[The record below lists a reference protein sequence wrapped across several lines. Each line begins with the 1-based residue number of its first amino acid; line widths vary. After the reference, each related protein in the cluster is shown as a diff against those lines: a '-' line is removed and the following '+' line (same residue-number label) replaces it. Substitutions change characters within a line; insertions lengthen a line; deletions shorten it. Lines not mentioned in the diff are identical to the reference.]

1 MSFTYYLG
9 KEIQKRVEELSRG
22 FYELIYP
29 PVDMYEEGGYLVVVA
44 DMAGFPKERIRARI
58 TGQNELIIE
67 ADREISEPA
76 HKYLAQRPKS
86 IRKVIK
92 LPYSV
97 PKDAEVVGKYENGVL
112 TIRIPIAGAAVVKIE

>member
-1 MSFTYYLG
+1 MSFTYYLS
-9 KEIQKRVEELSRG
+9 KEIQKRMEELGRG

-44 DMAGFPKERIRARI
+44 DLAGFPKEKIRARV

-67 ADREISEPA
+67 AEREISEPSP
-76 HKYLAQRPKS
+76 KYLTQRPKS

-97 PKDAEVVGKYENGVL
+97 PKDAEITGKYENGVL
-112 TIRIPIAGAAVVKIE
+112 TIKIPIAGGTVVKIE